1 LNNVITLL
9 DKKPIFYFFRFQV
22 RGVND
27 YGQVANFAE
36 TEQVIFL
43 GDETTSY
50 VQVRGSVPLF
60 WEQPGVNVSHLGFFS
75 DIQVAKFLF

>member
-1 LNNVITLL
+1 MLL
-9 DKKPIFYFFRFQV
+9 ACLMENLIFFNLFRFQV